1 MEETSPLLVAQLSDL
16 HLFATPDN
24 KLLGLN
30 TFSSLEVVLQA
41 LQRLPSKP
49 DQLLLTGDLSQ
60 DETEIAYQQVQA
72 LIAPLQIPTYWL
84 PGNHDHLTTMQ
95 ATFTDTNFRSH
106 KSYRMGAWHFLLLDS
121 SIPGKVYGA
130 LSPESLS
137 WLNQE
142 LEQCHPQPTLI
153 ALHHPPFAIKSDW
166 LDQIGL
172 QNSAD
177 LFAILDRH
185 PHVKLVVFGHIHQ
198 QFEHQRCG
206 VHYLSTPSTCI
217 QFVPHSK
224 TFALDLAQPG
234 FRLLQLGANG
244 TFKTE
249 IKRVVFSQDL
259 DFSAEGY

>member
-16 HLFATPDN
+16 HLFATPDDE
-24 KLLGLN
+24 LLELN
-30 TFSSLEVVLQA
+30 TFASLEVVLQA
-41 LQRLPSKP
+41 LQRLSTKP

-60 DETEIAYQQVQA
+60 DKTEISYQQVQA

-84 PGNHDHLTTMQ
+84 SGNHDHLVTMQ
-95 ATFTDTNFRSH
+95 ATLTHTHFRSH
-106 KSYRMGAWHFLLLDS
+106 KSYQMGAWHFLLLDS
-121 SIPGKVYGA
+121 SVPGKVYGA
-130 LSPESLS
+130 LSSESLS

-142 LEQCHPQPTLI
+142 LKQCHPQPTLI
-153 ALHHPPFAIKSDW
+153 GLHHPPLAIKSNW

-172 QNSAD
+172 QNSVD
-177 LFAILDRH
+177 LFSILDRH

-206 VHYLSTPSTCI
+206 VHYLGTPSTCF
-217 QFVPHSK
+217 QFAPHSK

-234 FRLLQLGANG
+234 FRLLQLEANG

-249 IKRVVFSQDL
+249 VKRVVFSQKL
-259 DFSAEGY
+259 DFSAKGY